1 MKRIAIGTVLAL
13 VVAKLVLGGI
23 RSRQKVRI
31 TGSEAN
37 G

>member
-23 RSRQKVRI
+23 RSRQKSTNNRI
-31 TGSEAN
+31 RG
-37 G
+37 